1 MLSCKRARWGVSG
14 GEWRSLVDMHS
25 WSSPTTI
32 LSTATRGGKSPRDHS
47 VPRIGIPGVASGQVV
62 IFGPVIG
69 ASGFWGLTSWTQA
82 LRSLGRD
89 DPVVGGL
96 YGPIESGEDA
106 GCQPSGSFRWPT

>member
-1 MLSCKRARWGVSG
+1 MAVTRGHAF
-14 GEWRSLVDMHS
+14 LVLTYDH
-25 WSSPTTI
+25 PVHGD
-32 LSTATRGGKSPRDHS
+32 AGGKSPRDHS

-82 LRSLGRD
+82 LRALGRD